1 MADRD
6 NSTLTLRR
14 NVLAL
19 MSGLLLWT
27 AGHFGA
33 LAVLPLFLHD
43 QGYDA
48 GSIGFMLGA
57 TGVAQLCVRPF
68 GGWILDAFGRR
79 LPLVLALVLLS
90 VAAALL
96 LVPTGWA
103 VLANR
108 VLTGVAFSIGTTAFY
123 TLAVEVAPPGRGSEV
138 QGYVALGLTLG
149 VGIGPPVLVG
159 LYQGFSAE
167 GSSPSERL
175 AAIAIGAVSAALVS
189 GACFAATS
197 SAFRPLGRAHPY
209 SVRANFRRE
218 GLMPAFLNFCAQ
230 VPNTGFSAFLPLWA
244 IGRGVGNPGILFLG
258 SQVGSVASRL
268 LAGRL
273 ADRHGTRIVLAPA
286 MAGVAVTLIGMSVAV
301 GLPAFFI
308 LAIAYGALFGVA
320 FVLLPALVGEAAP
333 PEGRGAAMNTFGL
346 GADMAQLLGPWGLGL
361 AAGTWGFGGALVAA
375 GAVPLL
381 GAAAYLAQVR
391 RAPHRGE
398 SVEGPKMRALTRL
411 GTQRARRRATAAM
424 RSSESAEPGQ

>member
-1 MADRD
+1 MTDGAAAV
-6 NSTLTLRR
+6 TLRR

-27 AGHFGA
+27 AGHFGVI
-33 LAVLPLFLHD
+33 AVLPLFLHD

-48 GSIGFMLGA
+48 RSIGFMLGA

-79 LPLVLALVLLS
+79 VPLVLALVLLAG
-90 VAAALL
+90 AAALL
-96 LVPTGWA
+96 LAPTGWA

-108 VLTGVAFSIGTTAFY
+108 VLTGAAFSIGTTAFY
-123 TLAVEVAPPGRGSEV
+123 TLAVEVAPAGRGSEV
-138 QGYVALGLTLG
+138 QGYVALGITLG

-159 LYQGFSAE
+159 LYQGFPSE
-167 GSSPSERL
+167 GALPSERL
-175 AAIAIGAVSAALVS
+175 VAVAIGAVSAALLS
-189 GACFAATS
+189 RACFSATL

-209 SVRANFRRE
+209 ALRANFRRE
-218 GLMPAFLNFCAQ
+218 GLLPAFLNFCAQ

-258 SQVGSVASRL
+258 SQVGAAASRL

-273 ADRHGTRIVLAPA
+273 ADRYGRRIVLVPA
-286 MAGVAVTLIGMSVAV
+286 MVGVAATLIGMSLAA
-301 GLPAFFI
+301 GLPVFVI
-308 LAIAYGALFGVA
+308 LAMAYGALFGVA
-320 FVLLPALVGEAAP
+320 FVVLPALVGEAAP
-333 PEGRGAAMNTFGL
+333 PEGRSAAMNTFGL

-361 AAGTWGFGGALVAA
+361 AAGAWGFGGALVAA

-381 GAAAYLAQVR
+381 GAAAYLAHLR
-391 RAPHRGE
+391 RAR
-398 SVEGPKMRALTRL
+398 
-411 GTQRARRRATAAM
+411 
-424 RSSESAEPGQ
+424 PGA

>member
-1 MADRD
+1 MTMPRD
-6 NSTLTLRR
+6 DTAPPLRR

-27 AGHFGA
+27 AGHFGV

-43 QGYDA
+43 RGYDA
-48 GSIGFMLGA
+48 RGIGFMLGA
-57 TGVAQLCVRPF
+57 TGIAQLCVRPF

-79 LPLVLALVLLS
+79 VPLVLALVLLGG
-90 VAAALL
+90 AAALL
-96 LVPTGWA
+96 LAPTGWA

-123 TLAVEVAPPGRGSEV
+123 TLTVEAAPAGRGSEV
-138 QGYVALGLTLG
+138 QGYVALGITFG
-149 VGIGPPVLVG
+149 VGVGPPVLVG
-159 LYQGFSAE
+159 IYQGFLSE
-167 GSSPSERL
+167 GALPSERL
-175 AAIAIGAVSAALVS
+175 TAIAVVAVAVALLS
-189 GACFAATS
+189 GACFFATV

-209 SVRANFRRE
+209 SLRANFRRE

-258 SQVGSVASRL
+258 SQVGAVASRL

-273 ADRHGTRIVLAPA
+273 ADRYGQRIVLAPT
-286 MAGVAVTLIGMSVAV
+286 MVGVAVALIGMSLAM
-301 GLPAFFI
+301 GFPAFFI
-308 LAIAYGALFGVA
+308 LAIAYGTLFGVA
-320 FVLLPALVGEAAP
+320 FVVLPALVGEAAP

-361 AAGTWGFGGALVAA
+361 AAGAWGFGGALVAA
-375 GAVPLL
+375 GAVSLI
-381 GAAAYLAQVR
+381 GVATYLAHLH
-391 RAPHRGE
+391 RA
-398 SVEGPKMRALTRL
+398 GPC
-411 GTQRARRRATAAM
+411 ARVSAADPT
-424 RSSESAEPGQ
+424 S

>member
-1 MADRD
+1 MIERGGTAV
-6 NSTLTLRR
+6 TLRR

-27 AGHFGA
+27 AGHFGV

-48 GSIGFMLGA
+48 RAIGFMLGA

-79 LPLVLALVLLS
+79 VPLVLALVLLS
-90 VAAALL
+90 GAAALL
-96 LVPTGWA
+96 LVPTGGA

-108 VLTGVAFSIGTTAFY
+108 VLTGAAFSIGTTAFY
-123 TLAVEVAPPGRGSEV
+123 TLSVEVAPPGRGSEV

-159 LYQGFSAE
+159 LYQGFLPGGAR
-167 GSSPSERL
+167 PPERL
-175 AAIAIGAVSAALVS
+175 VAIAVGAVAMALLS
-189 GACFAATS
+189 CACFGATV
-197 SAFRPLGRAHPY
+197 SAFQPLGRAHPY
-209 SVRANFRRE
+209 ALRTNFRRE

-258 SQVGSVASRL
+258 SQVGAVASRL
-268 LAGRL
+268 FAGRL
-273 ADRHGTRIVLAPA
+273 ADRHGQRFVLVPSMVG
-286 MAGVAVTLIGMSVAV
+286 MAATLIGMSVAA

-308 LAIAYGALFGVA
+308 LAIGYGALFGVA
-320 FVLLPALVGEAAP
+320 FVVLPALVGEAAP

-346 GADMAQLLGPWGLGL
+346 GADLAQLLGPWGLGL
-361 AAGTWGFGGALVAA
+361 AAGTWGFGGALLVA

-381 GAAAYLAQVR
+381 GATAYLAR
-391 RAPHRGE
+391 R
-398 SVEGPKMRALTRL
+398 
-411 GTQRARRRATAAM
+411 QRATSR
-424 RSSESAEPGQ
+424 